1 MRVNVS
7 EAEKPTI
14 SASTVLLIRDGADG
28 VEVFMVVRHHE
39 IDSFS
44 GALVFPGG
52 KVDPEDADARPYCR
66 GAEGMDEN
74 TLSHRVAAVR
84 ESFEECGVLLA
95 TNKDSGD
102 LIGAEQ
108 LAGIE
113 ARWRADLTTGKI
125 TMADVCRTEGLILAL
140 DKMVHFAH
148 WITPRIVPK
157 VFDTQFFVAR
167 APVDHVALHDGS
179 ESTDS
184 EWLRPEAAVADAESG
199 KRTLVFPTRMNLLKL
214 AQHKTVDEA
223 MAAARATPVVTVQ
236 PEPVAHPKGRTLE
249 IPAEAGY
256 PGSLFLVEDGGTKV
270 TILEAAD

>member
-1 MRVNVS
+1 
-7 EAEKPTI
+7 
-14 SASTVLLIRDGADG
+14 
-28 VEVFMVVRHHE
+28 
-39 IDSFS
+39 
-44 GALVFPGG
+44 
-52 KVDPEDADARPYCR
+52 
-66 GAEGMDEN
+66 
-74 TLSHRVAAVR
+74 
-84 ESFEECGVLLA
+84 
-95 TNKDSGD
+95 
-102 LIGAEQ
+102 
-108 LAGIE
+108 
-113 ARWRADLTTGKI
+113 
-125 TMADVCRTEGLILAL
+125 
-140 DKMVHFAH
+140 MVHFAH

-236 PEPVAHPKGRTLE
+236 PEPVAHPKGRTLK